1 MSQTGGSRRGSGAG
15 TPLQTGAREQMVR
28 TQDSGRNATP
38 QSRRGPSPR
47 VAGSPAVGAN
57 AERTA
62 SRGSG
67 YGIHHGDPLAE
78 PPRQADHSDSARDA
92 PPTRMS
98 NKSQMSD
105 VSYGRMQQTG
115 FTDTGTGGDDEMMP
129 PRRTLRRMY
138 EDQSHYQKD
147 EFLHGIEPAPSF
159 WKPEA
164 TTRNTIFHQ
173 GFYRGIVTGQD
184 AIRREHEQG
193 REERSMWRE
202 QPRNERLTGLTK
214 HHFLRED
221 PPAKG
226 NGRRHFQEASNI
238 MIRGPERCVSLRK

>member
-1 MSQTGGSRRGSGAG
+1 MQPTH
-15 TPLQTGAREQMVR
+15 P
-28 TQDSGRNATP
+28 DST
-38 QSRRGPSPR
+38 
-47 VAGSPAVGAN
+47 
-57 AERTA
+57 
-62 SRGSG
+62 
-67 YGIHHGDPLAE
+67 
-78 PPRQADHSDSARDA
+78 RDA

-98 NKSQMSD
+98 NKSQMSN
-105 VSYGRMQQTG
+105 VSYGRTQRTG
-115 FTDTGTGGDDEMMP
+115 FADTGGDDELIP

-147 EFLHGIEPAPSF
+147 EFLHGIEPAPSS

-184 AIRREHEQG
+184 VIRKEHEHD
-193 REERSMWRE
+193 REARSIWRE
-202 QPRNERLTGLTK
+202 QPRNQRLTDLTK

-221 PPAKG
+221 PPARG

-238 MIRGPERCVSLRK
+238 MIRGPERFSLFFRAISRLALGHLIVPDLTAGGRLKGPVLGAGSPWPKLSLSRHVTASHGVRMCQARTVWLMVACWCTRSA

>member
-1 MSQTGGSRRGSGAG
+1 
-15 TPLQTGAREQMVR
+15 
-28 TQDSGRNATP
+28 
-38 QSRRGPSPR
+38 
-47 VAGSPAVGAN
+47 VASN
-57 AERTA
+57 MERTA
-62 SRGSG
+62 TGGSG
-67 YGIHHGDPLAE
+67 YGIHYGDPLAE
-78 PPRQADHSDSARDA
+78 PPRQPTNADSGRDA

-98 NKSQMSD
+98 NKSQMSN
-105 VSYGRMQQTG
+105 VSYGRTQGTG
-115 FTDTGTGGDDEMMP
+115 FADSGGDDELVP

-159 WKPEA
+159 WKPES
-164 TTRNTIFHQ
+164 TTRNTLFHK

-184 AIRREHEQG
+184 AIRKEHEQDK
-193 REERSMWRE
+193 EARSMWRE
-202 QPRNERLTGLTK
+202 QPRNQRLTGLSQ

-238 MIRGPERCVSLRK
+238 MIRGPERCAASHSSVSIYRVRRGGSERGSRRQRSRPRQRETETRTETETGTEKDRAAFRAL